1 MQHKGLLEQHA
12 PLYFCLLV
20 CAQVSSV
27 ELERV
32 VLQHVPAIIEAAA
45 VGFPTPG
52 GGPEQLHIF
61 VVLSHAAAGGG
72 AGQPGHADSAV
83 LQKIQQ
89 ECQIAI
95 KQALNPLFKVHRVV
109 QVASLPRTASN
120 KVMRRLLK
128 SPAAPGQSKI

>member
-1 MQHKGLLEQHA
+1 M
-12 PLYFCLLV
+12 

-32 VLQHVPAIIEAAA
+32 VLQHVPAILEAAA

-61 VVLSHAAAGGG
+61 VVLPHAAVGGG
-72 AGQPGHADSAV
+72 GGTGQPDRADSAM
-83 LQKIQQ
+83 LQKLQQ
-89 ECQIAI
+89 ECQTAI
-95 KQALNPLFKVHRVV
+95 KQALNPLFKVHKVV
-109 QVASLPRTASN
+109 QVTTLPRTASN

-128 SPAAPGQSKI
+128 SPAGPVQSKM